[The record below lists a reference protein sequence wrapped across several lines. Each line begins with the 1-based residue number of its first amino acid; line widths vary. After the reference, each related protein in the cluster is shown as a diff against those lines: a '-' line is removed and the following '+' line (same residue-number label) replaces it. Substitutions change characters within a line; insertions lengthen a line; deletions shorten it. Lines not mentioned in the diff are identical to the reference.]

1 MAGMSAKRWAT
12 LIAFI
17 LGLACSVSFAQ
28 TTDEL
33 LKTLEPGIG
42 YSKFKQWVSDNKVV
56 FESFTKDQ
64 LTVRDTGL
72 REGYSLH
79 ILVRFCGG
87 DDYAGRGSSITVQQV
102 YSKAPDALQA
112 WRDGL
117 ELLGGPSVEGRFP
130 GQFIVRRD
138 RSDMGQAATGVA
150 VSQENDKGSWEIGL
164 FSVRGDRE
172 DVFLLQI
179 LRRKESIC
187 G

>member
-79 ILVRFCGG
+79 ILVRF
-87 DDYAGRGSSITVQQV
+87 AEATTTL
-102 YSKAPDALQA
+102 DADH
-112 WRDGL
+112 R
-117 ELLGGPSVEGRFP
+117 
-130 GQFIVRRD
+130 
-138 RSDMGQAATGVA
+138 
-150 VSQENDKGSWEIGL
+150 
-164 FSVRGDRE
+164 
-172 DVFLLQI
+172 
-179 LRRKESIC
+179 
-187 G
+187 